1 MARTEEQMNEE
12 MSGMAAPTG
21 DMPMEEPMEAPETS
35 FDMETLMGNFMEL
48 DEDRRQIAFR
58 LIQTPAAEILDT
70 ILGEPVIARL
80 NAQLGQGIP
89 MGEEEPTP
97 EGEGMMAPATEQPM
111 ADMPMEDEEAT
122 PPV

>member
-12 MSGMAAPTG
+12 MSGMAAPAK
-21 DMPMEEPMEAPETS
+21 DMPTEEPAEAPETS
-35 FDMETLMGNFMEL
+35 FDMETLMGNFMDL

-58 LIQTPAAEILDT
+58 LIQTPAAEVLDA

-89 MGEEEPTP
+89 MGEEAPIDSP
-97 EGEGMMAPATEQPM
+97 AEGIMGAPAPTE
-111 ADMPMEDEEAT
+111 EKAT
-122 PPV
+122 APLV